1 MFYLAKTQTSEVPHR
16 VVRQAG
22 NKLHGVIS
30 QKAAIFI
37 VTVVKTQTSD
47 FIFLPHSRFGK
58 VQTKSYNFTFH
69 DACV

>member
-1 MFYLAKTQTSEVPHR
+1 MPRR

-58 VQTKSYNFTFH
+58 FQTNKKKL
-69 DACV
+69 

>member
-1 MFYLAKTQTSEVPHR
+1 MFYLAKTQTSGKTHR

-37 VTVVKTQTSD
+37 VTVVKTQTSY
-47 FIFLPHSRFGK
+47 FLFLPHSRIGK
-58 VQTKSYNFTFH
+58 VQTKKL
-69 DACV
+69 

>member
-1 MFYLAKTQTSEVPHR
+1 MPHR

-22 NKLHGVIS
+22 GKLHGVVS

-58 VQTKSYNFTFH
+58 VKKKKKL
-69 DACV
+69 